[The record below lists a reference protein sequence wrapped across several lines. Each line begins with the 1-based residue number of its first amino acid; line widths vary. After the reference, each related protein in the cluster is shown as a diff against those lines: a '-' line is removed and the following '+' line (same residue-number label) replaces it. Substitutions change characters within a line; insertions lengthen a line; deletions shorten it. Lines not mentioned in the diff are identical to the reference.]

1 MREHYEQYNHLDLR
15 VGDGARRDHSYDPR
29 GAAAD
34 PKATSEPGK
43 MVGLRA
49 RLSPDDL

>member
-1 MREHYEQYNHLDLR
+1 MSDTTTLISALDN
-15 VGDGARRDHSYDPR
+15 GARRDHSSDPR

-34 PKATSEPGK
+34 TEASSQPGE

-49 RLSPDDL
+49 RGSLIAI